1 VLHLAY
7 ESARAALF
15 FMNREDYPAEQAIVF
30 AEFVQWILMSF
41 EQGSPKLG
49 IRSSERAVSLD
60 KRFPPQ
66 REEGSM

>member
-1 VLHLAY
+1 
-7 ESARAALF
+7 
-15 FMNREDYPAEQAIVF
+15 MNREDYPAEQAIVF

-66 REEGSM
+66 RGEGSM